1 QVAARRRLGAGA
13 RPPACC
19 GERSLVRTA
28 PLAEEASHVGE
39 RPEVAQLGGV
49 DDRAYGLDDAVSD
62 VEREHVD
69 EPSVPIDDDRAGL
82 AVHLRRLDGDA
93 ELAHLPAEADQQAAD
108 ALPAGDRMRPR
119 RARSAAVAV
128 DDDVA

>member
-1 QVAARRRLGAGA
+1 
-13 RPPACC
+13 
-19 GERSLVRTA
+19 
-28 PLAEEASHVGE
+28 
-39 RPEVAQLGGV
+39 
-49 DDRAYGLDDAVSD
+49 GLDDAVGD

-128 DDDVA
+128 DDDVAREQVEQSLEVTSADGREEPRREALALPPGRLQAGLLLIDVAPRAERELAAVVL